1 MGNSSHYKKNRS
13 IKVPATHATSIN
25 KPKRGTRIVPD
36 KTQIPSEKGTGNVY
50 NSRKANRYF
59 VLFFFVCAVIL
70 YGNTILNKW
79 AVDDNFVTGP
89 QNELVKKGFAAI
101 PKIFTSF
108 YIDTKGNVGTQQTE
122 YRPIVKM
129 TYAIEYGLWGGNKA
143 GRSHLI
149 NLLLYFWISV
159 LLFFIL
165 RRLLK
170 NYNILFPF
178 LITLLFMAH
187 PVHTEVVAS
196 LKNRDELLSFLCG
209 LGGLHFFLR
218 YAENKKIVFVI
229 AALIVF
235 VIGYLSKS
243 SILPF
248 VILYPLVLYFFT
260 DMKPKNFIW
269 IIAAVLFVGF
279 MAYFIPRL
287 FLPKP
292 IHVNSFIE
300 NPLYME
306 KSLWIRTGT
315 GLMSLLFYL
324 RILIF
329 PHPLLYYY
337 GYNMIPVTGWG
348 NILVVFSFIIHIGI
362 FIYAIRNFRE
372 KHILSFAILYYF
384 IAIAMYTNVVAPVV
398 GIVGERF
405 VFNASLGFVIALVY
419 LIFRVFRTEPRS
431 LTIDFSERAK
441 IVVVIVV
448 LLIPC
453 TAMTIKRNREWRNL
467 RDLYMS
473 DIKYLNK
480 SVKANVEFAGF
491 MTSLVYRDP
500 NFIQNGTVN
509 EYVQQLIISHYRTAL
524 KMFPNDYTTLNDL
537 AAVYINLSPK
547 VDSGVVFL
555 KKAIALRPEL
565 QPAWV
570 NMAMAYRKKNQIDSA
585 ITCYQKVLQINP
597 GALIAVFKM
606 ADLYFE
612 KGELAKAMKLNENI
626 IKMYPD
632 MDVPYFNIGY
642 YFIMQGDTTTAI
654 RYWEQ
659 AVQRKPTYEVCTNLG
674 MLYKAKG
681 NLEKANY
688 YYGLASDAQQRRN
701 KEIIP

>member
-1 MGNSSHYKKNRS
+1 MGNSSYNKKKRS
-13 IKVPATHATSIN
+13 FNVPATSSSSGD
-25 KPKRGTRIVPD
+25 KPKSGTRTMPD
-36 KTQIPSEKGTGNVY
+36 KTRIPPKKGIMNMD

-59 VLFFFVCAVIL
+59 VLFFFICTVIL

-89 QNELVKKGFAAI
+89 KNEMVKKGFAAI
-101 PKIFTSF
+101 PEIFSSF
-108 YIDTKGNVGTQQTE
+108 YVDTKGNMGSQQTD

-165 RRLLK
+165 KRLLK

-218 YAENKKIVFVI
+218 YAEKKKIIYVF
-229 AALIVF
+229 AALIIF
-235 VIGYLSKS
+235 IIGYLSKS

-248 VILYPLVLYFFT
+248 VVLYPLVLYFFT

-269 IIAAVLFVGF
+269 IFAAVLFVGL
-279 MAYFIPRL
+279 MAYFIPRF
-287 FLPKP
+287 FLPKA

-300 NPLYME
+300 NPLFME

-315 GLMSLLFYL
+315 GLMSLLFYF
-324 RILIF
+324 RILVF

-348 NILVVFSFIIHIGI
+348 NILVVISFIIHLGL
-362 FIYAIRNFRE
+362 FIYAIRKFRE

-384 IAIAMYTNVVAPVV
+384 IAIAIYTNVVTPVV

-405 VFNASLGFVIALVY
+405 VFSASLGFVIALVY
-419 LIFRVFRTEPRS
+419 QIFRVFRTEPRS
-431 LTIDFSERAK
+431 LTIEFNERAK
-441 IVVVIVV
+441 IVVIIVL

-453 TAMTIKRNREWRNL
+453 TAMTIKRNRDWRNL
-467 RDLYMS
+467 RDLYTS
-473 DIKYLNK
+473 DIKHLNK
-480 SVKANVEFAGF
+480 SVKANIEFANF
-491 MTSLVYRDP
+491 MTSVVYRDP
-500 NFIQNGTVN
+500 NYQQNGTVN
-509 EYVQQLIISHYRTAL
+509 ERLQQVIVGHFRTAL
-524 KMFPNDYTTLNDL
+524 RLYPNDYTTLNDL
-537 AAVYINLSPK
+537 ATVYINLSPK
-547 VDSGVVFL
+547 VDSGIVFL

-570 NMAMAYRKKNQIDSA
+570 NIATAYRKKNKLDSA
-585 ITCYQKVLQINP
+585 IICYQKVLQINP
-597 GALIAVFKM
+597 GALTAVFKM
-606 ADLYFE
+606 ADAYYE
-612 KGELAKAMKLNENI
+612 KGELGKAIKLNEDV
-626 IKMYPD
+626 IKTYPNL
-632 MDVPYFNIGY
+632 DVPYFNIGY

-659 AVQRKPTYEVCTNLG
+659 AAQRNPRYEVCMNLS
-674 MLYKAKG
+674 MMYKARG
-681 NLEKANY
+681 DTEKANY
-688 YYGLASDAQQRRN
+688 YYGLAEDAQHRRN
-701 KEIIP
+701 NEDNP